1 MNLSNIKITTKI
13 AIGFSVVLLMAL
25 IQGVVALAQLSDV
38 LTITEQIANKNLPSV
53 EIASQIQGYVA
64 TIRRLE
70 ARHVLANNI
79 GDKESREADILS
91 NRKKLADLEIVAAAF
106 YESDVEKKIWKNY
119 VKNRDVWYA
128 EWDKLRPLSL
138 KSNESPAHFE
148 ASTHR
153 FNNASQKAF
162 SATIKEVR
170 ALSDF
175 NKDESVKAG
184 ASVKEVFNHSR
195 TVLVVS
201 VIITVVLAGFFAVAI
216 SNSIVKPIKEAVR
229 TAQSIAEG
237 NMTVALRA
245 MGTNE
250 AAQLL
255 QSLELMRVGLIQV
268 VNNVRNG
275 SENLAAASAQI
286 AQGNNDLSARTEQQ
300 ASALEQT
307 AVSMSELS
315 SQVKK
320 NVDSARQANQLVKN
334 ASTVAIQ
341 GGQVIG
347 EVVNTMKGI
356 NESSQKIS
364 EIIGVIDGIA
374 FQTNILALNAAV
386 EAARA
391 GEQGRGFAVVA
402 SEVRLLAGRS
412 AEAAKEIKNLIHSSV
427 NSVEQGTLLVDQAR
441 ETMNEVVE
449 SIRSATDMMGEINS
463 ASCQQAAG
471 VAQVEDAVNQMDQAT
486 QQNATLVEEMAA
498 AADSLKSQAGEL
510 VETVAD
516 FRLA

>member
-1 MNLSNIKITTKI
+1 M
-13 AIGFSVVLLMAL
+13 
-25 IQGVVALAQLSDV
+25 
-38 LTITEQIANKNLPSV
+38 
-53 EIASQIQGYVA
+53 
-64 TIRRLE
+64 
-70 ARHVLANNI
+70 
-79 GDKESREADILS
+79 
-91 NRKKLADLEIVAAAF
+91 
-106 YESDVEKKIWKNY
+106 
-119 VKNRDVWYA
+119 
-128 EWDKLRPLSL
+128 
-138 KSNESPAHFE
+138 
-148 ASTHR
+148 
-153 FNNASQKAF
+153 
-162 SATIKEVR
+162 KEVR

-275 SENLAAASAQI
+275 SESVAAASAQI

-320 NVDSARQANQLVKN
+320 NVDSARQANQLVEN

-347 EVVNTMKGI
+347 KVVNTMKGI

-449 SIRSATDMMGEINS
+449 SIRSATDMMGEINA